1 MINRYKTFNYLLS
14 TALCIL
20 FVKAATTIKAPNYP
34 LKNGSKK
41 VNFEFLE
48 IIIKLMC
55 LNQQLS
61 TNCLRRGLVAS
72 PLLPVLDS
80 LAEKQDKLYKSSQ
93 DNTAQLFS
101 HCSLSNA
108 RPSAAMG

>member
-1 MINRYKTFNYLLS
+1 MMTCIKTFNYLLS

-20 FVKAATTIKAPNYP
+20 FVQAATTIKAPIYP
-34 LKNGSKK
+34 LKNFSKK
-41 VNFEFLE
+41 VNFKFLE
-48 IIIKLMC
+48 IIIQLMC

-61 TNCLRRGLVAS
+61 TNCLRQGLVAS
-72 PLLPVLDS
+72 PLLPVMDS

-93 DNTAQLFS
+93 DNTVQLFS
-101 HCSLSNA
+101 HCSPSNA